1 MHSVELI
8 LNNTA
13 NSEQSWKPALG
24 RESGIKRGLLMRKK
38 NIGKNLVTQSSY
50 GMIRL
55 SSGNLPHRRTLGV
68 PWRGLELVSFRG
80 RSAPAQVRF
89 ISVLV
94 QVKFSSSQLQYRS
107 DSFKVSFSPRQ
118 IHPSSFQLWSDSA
131 LVSISGQIQLRSL
144 QSR

>member
-1 MHSVELI
+1 
-8 LNNTA
+8 
-13 NSEQSWKPALG
+13 
-24 RESGIKRGLLMRKK
+24 
-38 NIGKNLVTQSSY
+38 VTQSSY

-94 QVKFSSSQLQYRS
+94 QVKLSSSQLLYRS

-118 IHPSSFQLWSDSA
+118 IHPSSFQLWAALVRFSSGQYLRSDSA
-131 LVSISGQIQLRSL
+131 EIAPAQVRFVSGHFPSNSG
-144 QSR
+144 